1 MHSLTLLY
9 DFGETK
15 VQQRNF
21 IAKGNKRK
29 HRFLQV
35 RQKNIKIDSF
45 DLYAACKLA
54 ETYKTVSDLLKHF
67 AIESLIGIIGP
78 VGTTNIV
85 VSGSVVAITISV
97 SVLVAT
103 IAIIGILKDKK
114 VKIKCNGYG
123 MEGEIEIE

>member
-1 MHSLTLLY
+1 MITVKTKKQLIKAIE
-9 DFGETK
+9 DGE
-15 VQQRNF
+15 
-21 IAKGNKRK
+21 
-29 HRFLQV
+29 
-35 RQKNIKIDSF
+35 KNIKIDSF

-103 IAIIGILKDKK
+103 IAIIGSNYSAPL
-114 VKIKCNGYG
+114 
-123 MEGEIEIE
+123 